1 MTGPACRDISPNC
14 TLLSSAIK
22 HAKAQSVDP
31 AISRLDSPSKMFS
44 FVSMIYKKKDV
55 YDRGMTI
62 DLIIWNELYKTSSTY
77 LFIYTI
83 LLINLDNKGKNK
95 CHVCN

>member
-62 DLIIWNELYKTSSTY
+62 
-77 LFIYTI
+77 
-83 LLINLDNKGKNK
+83 NLKFQLDHLK
-95 CHVCN
+95 

>member
-14 TLLSSAIK
+14 TLLSNAIK